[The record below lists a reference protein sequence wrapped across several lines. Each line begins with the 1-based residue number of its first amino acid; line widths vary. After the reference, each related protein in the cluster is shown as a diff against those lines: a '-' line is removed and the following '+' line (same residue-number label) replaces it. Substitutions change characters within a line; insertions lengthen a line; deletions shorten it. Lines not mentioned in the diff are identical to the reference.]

1 MYTPCP
7 PGEAGAL
14 AMTMYTLPDPSKLFA
29 PKVEIGDFMLALTK
43 VKPTVDKKMLK
54 TYEDWTEEFG
64 QDG

>member
-1 MYTPCP
+1 
-7 PGEAGAL
+7 
-14 AMTMYTLPDPSKLFA
+14 MTMYSLPDPSKLLA